1 MGRIN
6 VLDKHVAELIAAGE
20 VVERPSSVIK
30 ELVENSI
37 DAGAKSI
44 TVEIKN
50 GGTTFMRVT
59 DDGMGI
65 MRDDIR
71 NAFLRHATSKVCVEN
86 DLDSISTLG
95 FRGEALASVSAVAK
109 VELITCADCEDV
121 GTNYIIEGGE
131 EVSFTDA
138 GCPAG
143 TTIVVRDLFYNIPAR
158 QKFLKKDVA
167 EGNAVSLVMDRISL
181 SHPEI
186 AFTFIRDSKQTLK
199 TSGDGKLRSA
209 IYSVYGRDFA
219 NSLIEVDYELDGIRV
234 EGYISRPE
242 YSRPNRNMQTFFVN
256 NRFVKSRTA
265 GAAVDEAAKGSV
277 MVGKFLCCVLNIS
290 MSFSAVDVNVHPAKI
305 EVRFVN
311 ERPLFNAV
319 YHAVKSALLRGDK
332 RKEAVLTQ
340 NTQGRRVDPF
350 AQFDLRAR
358 DVAPDK
364 KTEVV
369 TDKKPATTEQP
380 VTSYIPDVVIP
391 PAKDV
396 TQTSQTVEPKSK
408 EKFTPIYQRRLTVAD
423 SGKVSDYFSALDI
436 IVDSPDNSEP
446 ERNEDKSSVPV
457 SDDTTPTESFVIES
471 EETTFITDTQP
482 IITTPVT
489 DTVVDE
495 VEEETADSEET
506 TSVQKNLILN
516 EEVTSPE
523 FRFVG
528 EAFRTYIIVE
538 IDNELILIDKHALHE
553 RMIYEQLKKD
563 ADTCSQLLLVPVTV
577 TLDKPVYT
585 AVVENLDMFTEC
597 GFDVEDFGMPT
608 LLVRSA
614 PQYITG
620 EDISDTIIEMA
631 GYIAENKKDVRS
643 EKMDWIFHNVACRA
657 AIKAGNRST
666 DMELVDLAKKL
677 LSDDSLR
684 YCPHGRPVCIVLKKS
699 EIEKQFGRA

>member
-6 VLDKHVAELIAAGE
+6 VLQKHVAELIAAGE
-20 VVERPSSVIK
+20 VVERPCSVIK

-71 NAFLRHATSKVCVEN
+71 NAFLRHATSKVCVQD
-86 DLDSISTLG
+86 DLDSIATLG

-121 GTNYIIEGGE
+121 GSSYIIEGGE

-138 GCPAG
+138 GCPVG

-167 EGNAVSLVMDRISL
+167 EGNAVSLVMDRIAL

-199 TSGDGKLRSA
+199 TAGDGKLRSA
-209 IYSVYGRDFA
+209 IYAVYGREFS

-234 EGYISRPE
+234 EGFISRPE

-256 NRFVKSRTA
+256 NRYVKSRTA

-277 MVGKFLCCVLNIS
+277 MVGKFLCCVLNIK

-319 YHAVKSALLRGDK
+319 YHAVKSALIKGDK
-332 RKEAVLTQ
+332 RKEAVLLQ
-340 NTQGRRVDPF
+340 NTPAKRVDPF
-350 AQFDLRAR
+350 AQFDLRTR
-358 DVAPDK
+358 DVARS
-364 KTEVV
+364 
-369 TDKKPATTEQP
+369 QP
-380 VTSYIPDVVIP
+380 EVTSKPPESVHTQVTPMSAKPSVTPDSVTSGERTQSST
-391 PAKDV
+391 PAY
-396 TQTSQTVEPKSK
+396 QS
-408 EKFTPIYQRRLTVAD
+408 KFTPFYQRRVTVAD
-423 SGKVSDYFSALDI
+423 SGKVDNYLSALDI
-436 IVDSPDNSEP
+436 IAPPVQ
-446 ERNEDKSSVPV
+446 EDVPV
-457 SDDTTPTESFVIES
+457 SPETPIVEA
-471 EETTFITDTQP
+471 TDTQE
-482 IITTPVT
+482 ISPVH
-489 DTVVDE
+489 
-495 VEEETADSEET
+495 SE
-506 TSVQKNLILN
+506 SLS
-516 EEVTSPE
+516 TSPVEQEITPDNAEVNNEPQDITLTQEPQAPE
-523 FRFVG
+523 FKYLG

-538 IDNELILIDKHALHE
+538 VDKELILIDKHALHE
-553 RMIYEQLKKD
+553 RMIYEQLKKE
-563 ADTCSQLLLVPVTV
+563 ADSCSQLLLVPVTV
-577 TLDKPVYT
+577 VLDKAVYT
-585 AVVENLDMFTEC
+585 AVIDNLDMLSEC

-620 EDISDTIIEMA
+620 EDISDTITEMA
-631 GYIAENKKDVRS
+631 DYIAENKKDIRS
-643 EKMDWIFHNVACRA
+643 EKMDWIFHNIACRA
-657 AIKAGNRST
+657 AIKAGNKST
-666 DMELVDLAKKL
+666 DMELMDLARKM

>member
-6 VLDKHVAELIAAGE
+6 VLEKHVAELIAAGE
-20 VVERPSSVIK
+20 VVERPCSVIK

-71 NAFLRHATSKVCVEN
+71 NAFLRHATSKVCIED
-86 DLDSISTLG
+86 DLDSIATLG

-121 GTNYIIEGGE
+121 GSSYIIEGGE

-138 GCPAG
+138 GCPIG

-167 EGNAVSLVMDRISL
+167 EGNAISLVIDRIAL

-199 TSGDGKLRSA
+199 TAGDGKLRSA
-209 IYSVYGRDFA
+209 IYAVYGRDFS
-219 NSLIEVDYELDGIRV
+219 NSLIEVDYELDGIKV

-256 NRFVKSRTA
+256 NRYVKSRTA

-277 MVGKFLCCVLNIS
+277 MVGKFLCCVLNIK

-319 YHAVKSALLRGDK
+319 YHAVKSALIKGDK
-332 RKEAVLTQ
+332 RKEAVLLQ
-340 NTQGRRVDPF
+340 NTPAKRVDPF

-358 DVAPDK
+358 DVSKAQSEAAKKVTEPLRTENVTAPS
-364 KTEVV
+364 
-369 TDKKPATTEQP
+369 KPS
-380 VTSYIPDVVIP
+380 VIPDIVDSGV
-391 PAKDV
+391 
-396 TQTSQTVEPKSK
+396 KSK
-408 EKFTPIYQRRLTVAD
+408 STTPASQSKFTPFYQRRVTVAD
-423 SGKVSDYFSALDI
+423 SGQVDNYLSALDI
-436 IVDSPDNSEP
+436 IAPPIQEDSPVSPQTHMSGNNNDAQNAS
-446 ERNEDKSSVPV
+446 PV
-457 SDDTTPTESFVIES
+457 QSHSCTTSAVEQETTPDNTEVNIEPQ
-471 EETTFITDTQP
+471 D
-482 IITTPVT
+482 IILAQEPQ
-489 DTVVDE
+489 
-495 VEEETADSEET
+495 A
-506 TSVQKNLILN
+506 
-516 EEVTSPE
+516 PE
-523 FRFVG
+523 FKYLG
-528 EAFRTYIIVE
+528 EAFRTYIIIEV
-538 IDNELILIDKHALHE
+538 DKELILIDKHALHE
-553 RMIYEQLKKD
+553 RMIYEQLKKE
-563 ADTCSQLLLVPVTV
+563 ADSYSQLLLVPVTV
-577 TLDKPVYT
+577 VLDKAVYT
-585 AVVENLDMFTEC
+585 SVIDNLDMFSEC

-620 EDISDTIIEMA
+620 EDISDTITEMA
-631 GYIAENKKDVRS
+631 DYIAENKNDIRS
-643 EKMDWIFHNVACRA
+643 DKMDWIFHNIACRA
-657 AIKAGNRST
+657 TIKAGNKST
-666 DMELVDLAKKL
+666 DMELMDLARKML
-677 LSDDSLR
+677 CDDSLR

>member
-6 VLDKHVAELIAAGE
+6 VLEKHVAELIAAGE
-20 VVERPSSVIK
+20 VVERPCSVIK

-37 DAGAKSI
+37 DAGAKAI

-71 NAFLRHATSKVCVEN
+71 NAFVRHATSKVCVQN
-86 DLDSISTLG
+86 DLDSIATLG

-121 GTNYIIEGGE
+121 GTSYIIEGGE
-131 EVSFTDA
+131 EVSLSDA
-138 GCPAG
+138 GCPVG

-167 EGNAVSLVMDRISL
+167 EGNAVSLVMDRIAL

-199 TSGDGKLRSA
+199 TAGDGKLRSA
-209 IYSVYGRDFA
+209 IYAVYGREFS
-219 NSLIEVDYELDGIRV
+219 NSLIEVDYELDGIKV

-242 YSRPNRNMQTFFVN
+242 FSRPNRNMQTFFVN
-256 NRFVKSRTA
+256 NRYVRSRTA

-277 MVGKFLCCVLNIS
+277 MVGKFLCCVLNIK

-319 YHAVKSALLRGDK
+319 YHAVKSALMKGDK
-332 RKEAVLTQ
+332 RKEAILSQ
-340 NTQGRRVDPF
+340 NTPTRRVDPF

-358 DVAPDK
+358 DVSPEKKASAPL
-364 KTEVV
+364 
-369 TDKKPATTEQP
+369 PQP
-380 VTSYIPDVVIP
+380 VQT
-391 PAKDV
+391 PAVSEIYTKP
-396 TQTSQTVEPKSK
+396 QTTVEPISTNKTTQPTESASQS
-408 EKFTPIYQRRLTVAD
+408 KFTPFYQRRVTVAD
-423 SGKVSDYFSALDI
+423 SGRVDNYLSALDI
-436 IVDSPDNSEP
+436 IKEPSEDETKTPAVTLATP
-446 ERNEDKSSVPV
+446 EAPLKEEVQETVHTQEVSAVPPISTLELESASVLAEA
-457 SDDTTPTESFVIES
+457 DTA
-471 EETTFITDTQP
+471 EETRDDITLT
-482 IITTPVT
+482 
-489 DTVVDE
+489 
-495 VEEETADSEET
+495 EETQTPDF
-506 TSVQKNLILN
+506 KYI
-516 EEVTSPE
+516 
-523 FRFVG
+523 G

-538 IDNELILIDKHALHE
+538 VDKELILIDKHALHE
-553 RMIYEQLKKD
+553 RMIYEQLKKE
-563 ADTCSQLLLVPVTV
+563 ADSCSQLLLVPVTV
-577 TLDKPVYT
+577 VLDKAVYT
-585 AVVENLDMFTEC
+585 AAVDNLDMFSEC
-597 GFDVEDFGMPT
+597 GFEVEDFGMPT

-620 EDISDTIIEMA
+620 EDITDTVTEMA
-631 GYIAENKKDVRS
+631 GYIAENKKDIRS
-643 EKMDWIFHNVACRA
+643 EKMDWIFHNIACRA
-657 AIKAGNRST
+657 AIKAGNKST
-666 DMELVDLAKKL
+666 DIELMDLARKL